1 MPSTKQALNKYLVN
15 EWVGRKKKTTA
26 ENPCISDPLG
36 PTGQATSRFD
46 GDLVFTLAF
55 VLSYWGLNNP

>member
-1 MPSTKQALNKYLVN
+1 MNG
-15 EWVGRKKKTTA
+15 WVGKKKTTA

-55 VLSYWGLNNP
+55 VLSYWGLDNP